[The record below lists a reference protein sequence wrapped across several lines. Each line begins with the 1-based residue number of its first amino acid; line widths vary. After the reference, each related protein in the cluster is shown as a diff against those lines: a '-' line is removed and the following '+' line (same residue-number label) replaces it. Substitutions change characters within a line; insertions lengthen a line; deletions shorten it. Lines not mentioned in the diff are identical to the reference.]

1 MRQRYIFVI
10 DMEYYVRSGSLD
22 GYTQLVVNKGGNPFI
37 FLEKIGISNESLLNP
52 DTMISYR
59 RVAEL
64 LEITAKQLNS
74 PTFGFDLGLEQ
85 GLSTLGLLG
94 AHVAKQDSL
103 ASVFE
108 VARKYT
114 FMHAQG
120 IELDLRFR
128 ASGVEI
134 AAHILFDELG
144 QYQQVVQLTLALLH
158 KIILETSQYQ
168 SSAKELN
175 LRFHNRN
182 LLIEQVQSLFNC
194 SVKFCSDNNSII
206 YPVSL
211 LNVKPVYSP
220 ELISL
225 IIRKQ
230 FRSYDTL
237 PNAGDLLVVQHA
249 IKMLLP
255 TGECSKE
262 SIADS
267 LGMHPKKLERN
278 LKDAGTTFRDLLEVT
293 RKEVA
298 VDTIKMSNMSLTMLA
313 LNLGYGDFSAFS
325 RSFKKWF
332 GEPPSAY
339 RERVTLS
346 NHSMYR

>member
-1 MRQRYIFVI
+1 MK
-10 DMEYYVRSGSLD
+10 YYVRSGSLD
-22 GYTQLVVNKGGNPFI
+22 GYTQLVVKKGGNPFVL
-37 FLEKIGISNESLLNP
+37 LEKMGINHESLFNP

-59 RVAEL
+59 RVADL
-64 LEITAKQLNS
+64 LELTAKELNS
-74 PTFGFDLGLEQ
+74 PTFGFELGLEQ

-120 IELDLRFR
+120 IDFELHYR
-128 ASGVEI
+128 ASGVEVV
-134 AAHILFDELG
+134 AKVLFDELG
-144 QYQQVVQLTLALLH
+144 QYQQLMQLTLALLH
-158 KIILETSQYQ
+158 KIVLETSQYRTG
-168 SSAKELN
+168 AKQLN
-175 LRFHNRN
+175 LKLHNHN
-182 LLIEQVQSLFNC
+182 MLIEQVQCLFNC
-194 SVKFCSDNNSII
+194 FVKFCSDNNSLI
-206 YPVSL
+206 YPVDMLNIKPTYSSEL
-211 LNVKPVYSP
+211 LNQI
-220 ELISL
+220 IS
-225 IIRKQ
+225 KQ
-230 FRSYDTL
+230 FKSYDTL
-237 PNAGDLLVVQHA
+237 PTTGDLLVVQHA

-267 LGMHPKKLERN
+267 LGMHPKKLERS
-278 LKDAGTTFRDLLEVT
+278 LKESGTTFRDILEVT

-298 VDTIKMSNMSLTMLA
+298 VETIKMSNMSLTALA

-339 RERVTLS
+339 RERVTIPGI
-346 NHSMYR
+346 N

>member
-1 MRQRYIFVI
+1 MK
-10 DMEYYVRSGSLD
+10 YYVRSGSLD
-22 GYTQLVVNKGGNPFI
+22 GYTQLVVNKSGNPFVL
-37 FLEKIGISNESLLNP
+37 LEKMGISHESLFNP

-64 LEITAKQLNS
+64 LELTAKELDA
-74 PTFGFDLGLEQ
+74 PTFGFELGLEQ

-94 AHVAKQDSL
+94 AHVTKQDSI

-120 IELDLRFR
+120 IDFGVHYR
-128 ASGVEI
+128 ASGVEVVVMV
-134 AAHILFDELG
+134 LFDELG
-144 QYQQVVQLTLALLH
+144 QYQQLVQLTLALLH
-158 KIILETSQYQ
+158 KIILEASQYRT
-168 SSAKELN
+168 SAKQLN
-175 LRFHNRN
+175 LKPHNHKMKT
-182 LLIEQVQSLFNC
+182 EQVQRLFNC
-194 SVKFCSDNNSII
+194 LVQFNSDNNSII
-206 YPVSL
+206 YPVDMLNIKPTYSSEL
-211 LNVKPVYSP
+211 LNRI
-220 ELISL
+220 IS
-225 IIRKQ
+225 KQ
-230 FRSYDTL
+230 FKSFDAL
-237 PNAGDLLVVQHA
+237 PAMGDLLVVQHA

-262 SIADS
+262 SIANS
-267 LGMHPKKLERN
+267 LGMHPKKLERS
-278 LKDAGTTFRDLLEVT
+278 LKESGTTFRDILEVT

-298 VDTIKMSNMSLTMLA
+298 VETIKMSNMSLTTLA

-339 RERVTLS
+339 RERVTIPGI
-346 NHSMYR
+346 R